1 MSLALKNIEAI
12 ETAESVLPFR
22 LKLRIVKGGDIPIFT
37 FDEYLEFER
46 QADERHE
53 FIDGKIV
60 KMAGESLSHSRI
72 CINLAVEF
80 GSQLRRRNCEALS
93 PNMKVRTTTQSLFA
107 YPDLTIVCGEPQ
119 FHDVKKDVLINPMAI
134 FEVMSPSTERYDRG
148 EKFQYYKNETP
159 SLTDYILV
167 SQDQILVEQFT
178 KQTNGTWLYRSFERT
193 EDLLQ
198 IASIECEVLIE
209 DIYLRV
215 ELPAVE

>member
-1 MSLALKNIEAI
+1 MALPKTKIDEI

-22 LKLRIVKGGDIPIFT
+22 LKLRIVKGGDKPVFT
-37 FDEYLEFER
+37 STEYLEYER
-46 QADERHE
+46 QTGERHE

-107 YPDLTIVCGEPQ
+107 YPDLTIVCGEPT
-119 FHDVKKDVLINPMAI
+119 FHDIKKDVLINPIAI
-134 FEVMSPSTERYDRG
+134 FEVISPSTERYDRG

-167 SQDQILVEQFT
+167 SQDQILVEQYT
-178 KQTNGTWLYRSFERT
+178 KQTSGAWLYRSFEQT
-193 EDLLQ
+193 ADLLT
-198 IASIECEVLIE
+198 IASIECDVLIE

-215 ELPAVE
+215 ELPIS